1 MRLTDWLRML
11 RRRFAWPPEA
21 VPVPFPIL
29 TTSNRRPHLD
39 GRIPDGFSRHN
50 APCRLLIPT
59 RRLAAGIRR
68 EPPPRPVS

>member
-21 VPVPFPIL
+21 APVAFL
-29 TTSNRRPHLD
+29 ATSNRHPHPD
-39 GRIPDGFSRHN
+39 GRIPGGFSRHN
-50 APCRLLIPT
+50 APCRPLIPT

-68 EPPPRPVS
+68 EPLPRPVS